1 MLKTPPLYYRRAL
14 MNHKITSYI
23 SGTAALLLALSC
35 TLSPNVTAVG
45 TTETIPSQTLL
56 PTTAI
61 QGDEIR
67 VFPDVQPTDWFYDDV
82 YRLIGEDILHGYS
95 DGLFHPEQEVSN
107 AEFVKM
113 LMIALDFDVSETLD
127 LMLFDDHWAS
137 RYISF
142 AYKHD
147 ILTDDDLIEGFDPD
161 APITREAMTRMTVL
175 GLGIDPVHIDAPF
188 SDSSDIYA
196 DTAYREYLLRGYL
209 VDGDTRIYDKDGTA
223 LRSEASSIIRRILD
237 YRDDPYSYKRDV
249 ILENAADAELNTE
262 SELLDLFYVLNRE
275 FIANFTFKTSVPY
288 DKWASYYRHAN
299 VIHLEHFYSSYLHC
313 SYISGSNTYN
323 LTFEYKTDIDI
334 LKQYHSETQAAA
346 EAIVAEIITDDMDD
360 RAKIKAIHDYIV
372 LNCAYDYENYA
383 AGTIPFEARLAYG
396 ALIKKSAV
404 CQGYTAAFNLL
415 CKEAGVR
422 SVVVTGTS
430 PTSPDVHAW
439 NMVLVDGKIY
449 YIDITHNDPVP
460 DQAGK
465 VSYKYFMFTSD
476 QMLSLG
482 YLWDKSHSDIKYFY

>member
-1 MLKTPPLYYRRAL
+1 
-14 MNHKITSYI
+14 MNRKILSYF
-23 SGTAALLLALSC
+23 SGATASFLIFSC
-35 TLSPNVTAVG
+35 ALSPNVTATG
-45 TTETIPSQTLL
+45 TTETLPSQDLHPETVQTE
-56 PTTAI
+56 P
-61 QGDEIR
+61 EIS
-67 VFPDVQPTDWFYDDV
+67 VFPDVTPEDWFHDDV

-95 DGLFHPEQEVSN
+95 DGLFHPEREVSN

-113 LMIALDFDVSETLD
+113 LMVSLGFDVSEDFD

-137 RYISF
+137 SYISF

-147 ILTDDDLIEGFDPD
+147 ILTDDDLIAGFNPD
-161 APITREAMTRMTVL
+161 APISREAMTRMTVL
-175 GLGIDPVHIDAPF
+175 GLGIDPVQIDAPF
-188 SDSSDIYA
+188 SDGSDVYA

-209 VDGDTRIYDKDGTA
+209 LDDDTRIYDKDGTA
-223 LRSEASSIIRRILD
+223 LRSEASSIITRILD

-249 ILENAADAELNTE
+249 ILENAATAELNTE
-262 SELLDLFYVLNRE
+262 SELLDLFYILNRE
-275 FIANFTFKTSVPY
+275 FITEFTFKTSVPY
-288 DKWASYYRHAN
+288 DKWADYYRHAN

-313 SYISGSNTYN
+313 LYVSGSNTYA
-323 LTFEYKTDIDI
+323 LTLEYKTDVEL
-334 LKQYHSETQAAA
+334 LKQYHDEA
-346 EAIVAEIITDDMDD
+346 EVKAKEIIAEIITGEMDD
-360 RAKIKAIHDYIV
+360 KAKIKAIHDYIV
-372 LNCAYDYENYA
+372 INCAYDYDNYV

-430 PTSPDVHAW
+430 PSSTDVHAW
-439 NMVLVDGKIY
+439 NMVLVDGEIY

-465 VSYKYFMFTSD
+465 ASNKYFMLSAD
-476 QMLSLG
+476 QMTNFG
-482 YLWDKSHSDIKYFY
+482 YLWDKSLSNIKYFY